1 MSDSSH
7 FQAVLERIEEDKA
20 ILSIQPVG
28 RIEIPLEYLP
38 SESEEGARLHFEVII
53 DAEGSQYIKKA
64 PAEEE
69 VPEEE
74 EAAYEYSDDV
84 A

>member
-7 FQAVLERIEEDKA
+7 FQAVIERIEEDKA
-20 ILSIQPVG
+20 VLSIQPVG

-38 SESEEGARLHFEVII
+38 SEAEEGARLHFEVII

-69 VPEEE
+69 SSEEE